1 MLRLALLVACGARA
15 GAHPNSP
22 NAPAAYTAPLMQQPP
37 PLPTPLAAPTAPT
50 PSADDDDDSECDDD
64 GDNSIQLGLGLGFGL
79 GLGLGLGLGIPGCIV
94 ARAITRTRAG
104 AWQQTETRYNEM
116 T

>member
-15 GAHPNSP
+15 GASPNSP
-22 NAPAAYTAPLMQQPP
+22 DAPVVYKPPIPLNQEPP
-37 PLPTPLAAPTAPT
+37 PLPLPPSPPPPAAFKPDDNDCE
-50 PSADDDDDSECDDD
+50 SDDDDA
-64 GDNSIQLGLGLGFGL
+64 SIELGMGLGFGL
-79 GLGLGLGLGIPGCIV
+79 GLGLGLGLGIPGCIM